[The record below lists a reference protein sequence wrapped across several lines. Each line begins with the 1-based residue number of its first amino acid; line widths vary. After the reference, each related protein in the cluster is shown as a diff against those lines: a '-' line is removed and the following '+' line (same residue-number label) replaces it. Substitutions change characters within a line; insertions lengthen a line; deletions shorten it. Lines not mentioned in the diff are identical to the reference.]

1 MPDASFPMTRYLTS
15 SIPYV
20 NGLPHIGHALE
31 CIQVDTL
38 LRYYR
43 AKGETV
49 RGQFGSDDNSLKN
62 VRAAQAAGEDV
73 EAYVARHS
81 DGFRALQPLLNLS
94 FDDYMRTREDR
105 HIRGAQKL
113 WSMMNPDDIYTQ
125 TYEGLYCVGCEAFYT
140 EEDAPNG
147 VCKTHQ
153 KPLERVKEENYFFRL
168 SKYQTQL
175 EELIASD
182 RLKITPASRKNE
194 ALGFIRQG
202 LQDFSISRSVAR
214 AEHWGVPVP
223 NDPSQIMYVWV
234 DALSNYIT
242 ALGFADGGEAY
253 KTFWEQADVRT
264 HVIGKDIMRFH
275 VIYWPAFLLSA
286 GLPVPTEVFIHGHFT
301 VEGQKMSK
309 SLGNVIAPEEL
320 VTAYGIDAVR
330 YALLRDLPCGEDG
343 DVSRAR
349 LDERYAELANGLGNL
364 VGRVAT
370 MANKYVPEGLPDAPF
385 SCGDLDKSLQAAMN
399 AYDFKAYLEVVWSVV
414 SAANEKVDKEAPF
427 RTVKT
432 DPAKAKQTLAELAMM
447 VRWIAKVLAPVMPG
461 ISMEIGHRYETG
473 LLRTG
478 QPLFPKQDV

>member
-1 MPDASFPMTRYLTS
+1 MFHNDMIRYLTS

-20 NGLPHIGHALE
+20 NGTPHIGHALE

-43 AKGETV
+43 ARGETI

-62 VRAAQAAGEDV
+62 VRAAQAAGEEV

-81 DGFRALQPLLNLS
+81 EAFKALQPLLNLS
-94 FDDYMRTREDR
+94 FDDFMRTREDR

-113 WSMMNPDDIYTQ
+113 WSMMKAEDIYQQ

-140 EEDAPNG
+140 DEEAPQG
-147 VCKTHQ
+147 VCQIHQ
-153 KPLERVKEENYFFRL
+153 KPLERIKEENYFFRL
-168 SKYQTQL
+168 SKYQAQL
-175 EELIASD
+175 EELIVSD

-214 AEHWGVPVP
+214 AENWGVPVP
-223 NDPSQIMYVWV
+223 NDPNQIMYVWV

-242 ALGFADGGEAY
+242 ALDFADGGEAY
-253 KTFWEQADVRT
+253 QMFWERSDVRT

-286 GLPVPTEVFIHGHFT
+286 GVSLPTEVFIHGHFT
-301 VEGQKMSK
+301 IEGQKMSK

-320 VTAYGIDAVR
+320 VATYGVDAVR

-364 VGRVAT
+364 VGRVAA
-370 MANKYVPEGLPDAPF
+370 MANKYAPEGLPEATF
-385 SCGDLDKSLQAAMN
+385 STEELNRQTETAMR
-399 AYDFKAYLEVVWSVV
+399 AYDFKAYLEAVWSVV
-414 SAANEKVDKEAPF
+414 GAANEKVDKEAPF
-427 RTVKT
+427 RMVKT
-432 DPAKAKQTLAELAMM
+432 DPDKAKQALAELACM
-447 VRWIAKVLAPVMPG
+447 VRWIAVTLAPVMPT
-461 ISMEIGHRYETG
+461 IAAEIAHRYKTNV
-473 LLRTG
+473 LLVG
-478 QPLFPKQDV
+478 EPLFPKAEG

>member
-1 MPDASFPMTRYLTS
+1 MIRYITS

-20 NGLPHIGHALE
+20 NGVPHIGHALE
-31 CIQVDTL
+31 CIQVDSL

-43 AKGETV
+43 ARGETI

-62 VRAAQAAGEDV
+62 VRAAQAAGQEV
-73 EAYVARHS
+73 EAYVAAHS
-81 DGFRALQPLLNLS
+81 AGFRGLQELLNLS

-113 WSMMNPDDIYTQ
+113 WSMMNSEDIYRQ
-125 TYEGLYCVGCEAFYT
+125 TYEGLYCVGCETFYT
-140 EEDAPNG
+140 DEEAPG
-147 VCKTHQ
+147 AMCKIHQ
-153 KPLERVKEENYFFRL
+153 KPLERVQEENYFFRL
-168 SKYQTQL
+168 SKYQAAL
-175 EELIASD
+175 EELVASD
-182 RLKITPASRKNE
+182 RLRVVPASRKNE

-223 NDPSQIMYVWV
+223 NDAEQIMYVWV

-242 ALGFADGGEAY
+242 ALGFADGTEAY
-253 KTFWEQADVRT
+253 QRFWEQADVRS

-286 GLPVPTEVFIHGHFT
+286 GLPLPTEVFIHGHFT

-309 SLGNVIAPEEL
+309 SLGNVIAPQEL
-320 VTAYGIDAVR
+320 VEEYGVEAVR

-349 LDERYAELANGLGNL
+349 LGERYAELANGLGNL

-370 MANKYVPEGLPDAPF
+370 MARKYFPEGLPVVDFDAQALNEA
-385 SCGDLDKSLQAAMN
+385 CHAAMTS
-399 AYDFKAYLEVVWSVV
+399 YDFKLYLETVWSVV
-414 SAANEKVDKEAPF
+414 ERANEKVDKDAPF
-427 RTVKT
+427 KLVKT
-432 DPAKAKQTLAELAMM
+432 DPEGAKQSLAALVGMI
-447 VRWIAKVLAPVMPG
+447 RWIGAALAPVMPATG
-461 ISMEIGHRYETG
+461 VEIARRYEG
-473 LLRTG
+473 SCPLVG
-478 QPLFPKQDV
+478 ESLFPRKDQPSVLHS

>member
-1 MPDASFPMTRYLTS
+1 MTRYITS

-20 NGLPHIGHALE
+20 NGVPHIGHALE
-31 CIQVDTL
+31 CIQVDAL

-43 AKGETV
+43 AQGETV

-62 VRAAQAAGEDV
+62 VRAAQAAGEEV

-81 DGFRALQPLLNLS
+81 EAFKGLQSLLNLS

-105 HIRGAQKL
+105 HSRGAQKL
-113 WSMMNPDDIYTQ
+113 WSMMNPKDIYPK
-125 TYEGLYCVGCEAFYT
+125 TYEGLYCVGCETFYT
-140 EEDAPNG
+140 DEEAPNG
-147 VCKTHQ
+147 VCAIHQ

-168 SKYQTQL
+168 SSYQSQL
-175 EELIASD
+175 EELVASD
-182 RLKITPASRKNE
+182 RLKVVPASRKNE

-214 AEHWGVPVP
+214 AENWGVPVP

-253 KTFWEQADVRT
+253 KTFWEQSDVRT

-309 SLGNVIAPEEL
+309 SLGNVIAPQEL
-320 VTAYGIDAVR
+320 VTEYGVDAVR

-343 DVSRAR
+343 DVSRTR

-364 VGRVAT
+364 VGRVAA
-370 MANKYVPEGLPDAPF
+370 MANKYFPEGVSSASFDTTALDAR
-385 SCGDLDKSLQAAMN
+385 LHETIE
-399 AYDFKAYLEVVWSVV
+399 AYDFKAYLETLWSVV
-414 SAANEKVDKEAPF
+414 SLANEKVDKEAPF
-427 RTVKT
+427 KTIKT
-432 DPAKAKQTLAELAMM
+432 DPEAAKRTLSELVLM
-447 VRWIAKVLAPVMPG
+447 VRWLGKALQPIMPTTADEITRRYAGAAPLVG
-461 ISMEIGHRYETG
+461 DG
-473 LLRTG
+473 
-478 QPLFPKQDV
+478 LFPRKDQQPA